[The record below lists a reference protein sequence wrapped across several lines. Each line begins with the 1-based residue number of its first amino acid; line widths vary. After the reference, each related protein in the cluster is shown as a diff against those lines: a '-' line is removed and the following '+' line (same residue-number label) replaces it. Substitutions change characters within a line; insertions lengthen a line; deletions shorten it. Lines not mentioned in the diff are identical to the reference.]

1 MGGKL
6 ATTQY
11 ELQGQTIV
19 FSANALEKLGDYGT
33 VTIKTSG
40 SGKPSAS
47 VISDERI
54 VYNVPMQ

>member
-1 MGGKL
+1 MT
-6 ATTQY
+6 ATISGSR
-11 ELQGQTIV
+11 LQSRKAAMEEFG
-19 FSANALEKLGDYGT
+19 NYGT

-54 VYNVPMQ
+54 VYNVPIQ